1 MDVPK
6 DGFEPLR
13 KILKTSL
20 EAIRRSFGLAGHR
33 RVRTTVIAMHASQSG
48 LQRSP
53 TYTKLPSFKSG
64 RISFNGLALN
74 FADDISCATWISRPT
89 LLILEHVLFS
99 FAWDDLLK
107 FEPIKVSRALRV
119 ARLAHAYISQLS
131 GKFAVVW

>member
-13 KILKTSL
+13 KILKISL
-20 EAIRRSFGLAGHR
+20 EAIRRSFRLAGH
-33 RVRTTVIAMHASQSG
+33 RVRTTVIVMRASQSG

-131 GKFAVVW
+131 GKFAVVR